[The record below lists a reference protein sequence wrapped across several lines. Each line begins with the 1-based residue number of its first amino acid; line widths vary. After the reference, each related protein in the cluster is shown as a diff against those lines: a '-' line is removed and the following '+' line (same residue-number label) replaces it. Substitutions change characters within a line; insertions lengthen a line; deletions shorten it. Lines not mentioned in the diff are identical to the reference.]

1 MPDHDNKLI
10 EYALG
15 ILDEKTA
22 ETLQAEIDS
31 SAQNKSALRDI
42 EHVLT
47 LLAESEQPLAPSQ
60 NLRERIMQSVQ
71 HETRFTGFLDRLC
84 IFFDLNQESIK
95 EHLSTL
101 NHVSAEAWQLNA
113 FPGTHLYHFEGGTQ
127 IAENADCG
135 LVYVEPGKMIAAH
148 RHLGDE
154 WSFILQGQ
162 MKEVNGAV
170 YHPGDCI
177 HRPAGS
183 VHALQSVGEKPLV
196 FAAVLIEGLEFVVD

>member
-1 MPDHDNKLI
+1 MPDRDNKLI

-22 ETLQAEIDS
+22 KTLQAEIDS
-31 SAQNKSALRDI
+31 SAQDKAALRDI
-42 EHVLT
+42 ERALT
-47 LLAESEQPLAPSQ
+47 LLAEAEQPLAPPQ
-60 NLRERIMQSVQ
+60 NLRERILHSVR
-71 HETRFTGFLDRLC
+71 HETRFAGFVERLC
-84 IFFDLNQESIK
+84 GFFDLKRAAIEK
-95 EHLSTL
+95 HLSSL
-101 NHVSAEAWQLNA
+101 NHVSAETWQFNA
-113 FPGTHLYHFEGGTQ
+113 FPGTHLYHFEGGPQ

-154 WSFILQGQ
+154 WSFVLQGQ

-177 HRPAGS
+177 HRPTGS
-183 VHALQSVGEKPLV
+183 VHALQSVGKEPLV
-196 FAAVLIEGLEFVVD
+196 FAAVLIEGLEFIAE